1 MSAIAKTLNHCTP
14 DPSQV
19 GTHSL
24 TIALAGNPNAGKTS
38 LFNSLTG
45 LRQKVANYPGVT
57 VESKSGLWPL
67 SPQLPPARVIDLPGL
82 YSLDATSLDEEIARD
97 ILLGRAINIATP
109 DVIVVAVDATNLVR
123 NLYLASQL
131 IDTGQ
136 RVVIALTMFDRVE
149 RSQLKIDAKML
160 GDALGVAVVP
170 VVAKRR
176 RGLEQLSQ
184 AVLAAMTQPVSAIKS
199 VELSKEADQASRHS
213 KLIKRY
219 AFIERIVSDA
229 AETSDHELPNLSEKI
244 DRVVTHRIFGPLILL
259 LVMLVV
265 FQTIFSW
272 ASLPMNLIDQ
282 VFSAL
287 ADSARTHLPAGML
300 TDLLADGVIAGVGGV
315 LAFLPQILMLF
326 FFISI
331 LEDSGYMAR
340 AAFLTDRIMR
350 AVGLHGKAF
359 VPLLSSFACAVPGI
373 MATRTIEN
381 PKDRIAT
388 IMIAPFMSCSA
399 RLPVYTLMIAA
410 FFSGQKVLG
419 VISVGALIIL
429 GMYLLGIAVAVV
441 VAWIM
446 KRTILKAPA
455 PPFVMELPAYRM
467 PSVGNVAHSLFSRS
481 TVFLKRAGTVILAI
495 SILLWAL
502 VAFPRAGNVQSG
514 NAADAASVQVQNS
527 FAGRAGRLIEPAI
540 RPLGFDWKIGIG
552 LISSFA
558 ARETIISTLSIVYN
572 VGDDS
577 DAKSTSLVDALRSAK
592 RPDGSPVWTPLT
604 GLSLMIF
611 FLLACQCMSTLAIV
625 RRETNSW
632 RWPAFMVAYMLAL
645 AYVASFVT
653 YQGGHLLGFS

>member
-1 MSAIAKTLNHCTP
+1 MSAIAKTLNHCSP
-14 DPSQV
+14 DPSRV
-19 GTHSL
+19 DGAHSL

-67 SPQLPPARVIDLPGL
+67 APLMPPARVIDLPGL

-97 ILLGRAINIATP
+97 ILLGRAANIATP

-149 RSQLKIDAKML
+149 RSQLTIDAKKL
-160 GDALGVAVVP
+160 GEALGVAVVP

-176 RGLEQLSQ
+176 RGLEELSK

-199 VELSKEADQASRHS
+199 VELSQEADQASRHS

-219 AFIERIVSDA
+219 AFIERIVSDT
-229 AETSDHELPNLSEKI
+229 AETGDHGRPNFSEKV
-244 DRVVTHRIFGPLILL
+244 DRVVTHRIFGPVILL
-259 LVMLVV
+259 LVMLLV

-272 ASLPMNLIDQ
+272 ANLPMNLIDQ

-287 ADSARTHLPAGML
+287 AGSVRTYLPAGIL

-467 PSVGNVAHSLFSRS
+467 PSLGNVAHSLFSRS

-502 VAFPRAGNVQSG
+502 VAFPRAGSG
-514 NAADAASVQVQNS
+514 QPGNPADAASATGPKQFRRPCGTSDRTGNS
-527 FAGRAGRLIEPAI
+527 AVRL
-540 RPLGFDWKIGIG
+540 
-552 LISSFA
+552 
-558 ARETIISTLSIVYN
+558 
-572 VGDDS
+572 
-577 DAKSTSLVDALRSAK
+577 
-592 RPDGSPVWTPLT
+592 
-604 GLSLMIF
+604 
-611 FLLACQCMSTLAIV
+611 
-625 RRETNSW
+625 
-632 RWPAFMVAYMLAL
+632 
-645 AYVASFVT
+645 
-653 YQGGHLLGFS
+653 